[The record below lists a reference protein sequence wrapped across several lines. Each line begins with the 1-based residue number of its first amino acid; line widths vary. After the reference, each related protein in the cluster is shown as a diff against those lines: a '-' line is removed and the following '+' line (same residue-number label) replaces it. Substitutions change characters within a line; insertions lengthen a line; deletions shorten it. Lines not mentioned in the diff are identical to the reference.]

1 MLSLRNVG
9 GQRSHARN
17 PSFSNPAT
25 WSDKSIRRRSVSQ
38 CPYKQF
44 HRVRLFSK
52 TPKQTDR
59 TGRVYAIQVSTTWLP
74 FQKKAEEATKPPNC
88 SRSFPSPE
96 VTPRYHKRP
105 GRPRSATAGDQRWD
119 SEQQQVNSA
128 ESRNTTNFAT
138 DCTPPLFF
146 TIAGLI
152 IFFLFG
158 SNLFMFVNANVGGAA
173 GLEVTDES
181 EVSVST
187 NDEPHII
194 RRALNNESE
203 PDGHANM
210 TQMKPTGATKH
221 TAELMSGGA
230 AQLLRSR
237 SLVCVVGGRTDEYG
251 PMRLDGLCDVALLPF
266 YALRKGGDTFLN
278 DSDKVTQQLL
288 HKAAKAVRTSY
299 GIHVPFKKLS
309 KVRDDLIRRRA
320 QNKLKKYWANKN
332 IYHYAILDLRI
343 WPNGNASSDEV
354 VGKAFGVLKKFRSIQ
369 DNMRH
374 VTSKNNTEKQRNA
387 YVILGVH
394 LRVATN
400 KELFEALEHHV
411 RIEFQLQWSHFN
423 GVEVASTVSY
433 VKKLPWTWHT
443 PLVIS
448 FTLCTRLYQSEAE
461 LRIDAKCRKNATVT
475 TTSSM
480 VCSLEREHRPLN
492 LSVALFNVE
501 CDDWRGKC
509 AKPSTSHMKASARTR
524 ALRAYLR
531 RLSRGASVNASADG
545 CP

>member
-1 MLSLRNVG
+1 MIE
-9 GQRSHARN
+9 
-17 PSFSNPAT
+17 PA
-25 WSDKSIRRRSVSQ
+25 IMAA
-38 CPYKQF
+38 
-44 HRVRLFSK
+44 H
-52 TPKQTDR
+52 
-59 TGRVYAIQVSTTWLP
+59 
-74 FQKKAEEATKPPNC
+74 E
-88 SRSFPSPE
+88 
-96 VTPRYHKRP
+96 
-105 GRPRSATAGDQRWD
+105 
-119 SEQQQVNSA
+119 
-128 ESRNTTNFAT
+128 
-138 DCTPPLFF
+138 
-146 TIAGLI
+146 
-152 IFFLFG
+152 
-158 SNLFMFVNANVGGAA
+158 ANVGGAA

-203 PDGHANM
+203 QDGHANM
-210 TQMKPTGATKH
+210 TQMKPTGVTKH
-221 TAELMSGGA
+221 PAELKSGGA
-230 AQLLRSR
+230 TQLLRSR

-278 DSDKVTQQLL
+278 DGDKVTQQLL

-343 WPNGNASSDEV
+343 WPNGNASCDEV
-354 VGKAFGVLKKFRSIQ
+354 VGKAFEVLKKFRSIQ

-411 RIEFQLQWSHFN
+411 RYFPISGLLVRTHVTHREASTLPSQCSIT
-423 GVEVASTVSY
+423 GPAPYSTVSY
-433 VKKLPWTWHT
+433 VKKLPWTRHT

-461 LRIDAKCRKNATVT
+461 LRIDAKCRENATVT
-475 TTSSM
+475 TTSSTM
-480 VCSLEREHRPLN
+480 CSENPGFYASQAIDKTQHTAYSWKKPDLLATYDTADTMKWKVCSLEREHRPLN

-531 RLSRGASVNASADG
+531 RLSRRASVNASADG